1 MKKLSQILTI
11 AILMLSCDLKQKTEQ
26 KTFEKVES
34 GLGNYEEKDQMKKM
48 EFLKINVFTGLKN
61 LNSGFDSESIYY
73 FSESDFEI
81 VLDRVEKLGIG
92 IMGIEPWLDEDFYG
106 VKVFEDF
113 NMEATDPKWYRK
125 AFTEFKKDKK
135 NLIYAASYQVPEKLL
150 VK

>member
-1 MKKLSQILTI
+1 
-11 AILMLSCDLKQKTEQ
+11 
-26 KTFEKVES
+26 
-34 GLGNYEEKDQMKKM
+34 MKKM